1 MSFRKEKKFR
11 LSISD
16 FHNIR
21 NLLNSKGM
29 SKLHESRIVN
39 SLYFDTPTLEMF
51 HNSEEGVLPR
61 KKVRIRWY
69 DDRKDFSIEKK
80 ISSIEGRY
88 KTVIPLA
95 DQDKSSKFQYISL
108 FDEMYGDLSP
118 SLLVSYERAYF
129 MFNKI
134 RLTFDSKIIY
144 RNKRVST
151 GNKIEDPERVM
162 EIKTGIDDSDDFI
175 ESLIPYQTSR
185 FSKYIRGILITNGE
199 I

>member
-16 FHNIR
+16 FHNIK

-29 SKLHESRIVN
+29 SRLYVSRIVN

-51 HNSEEGVLPR
+51 HDSEEGVLPR

-69 DDRKDFSIEKK
+69 NDRKDFSIEKK

-88 KTVIPLA
+88 KTVIPSA
-95 DQDKSSKFQYISL
+95 NSVHSSKFQLKSL
-108 FDEMYGDLSP
+108 FDEMYGELSP

-129 MFNKI
+129 MFNKVRI
-134 RLTFDSKIIY
+134 TFDSKIIY

-151 GNKIEDPERVM
+151 NNKIEDPERVM
-162 EIKTGIDDSDDFI
+162 EIKTGIGDSDDFI
-175 ESLIPYQTSR
+175 EGIVPYPTSR
-185 FSKYIRGILITNGE
+185 FSKYIRGILITHGQ

>member
-16 FHNIR
+16 FHNIK
-21 NLLNSKGM
+21 NLLTSNGM
-29 SKLHESRIVN
+29 SRLHETRIVN
-39 SLYFDTPTLEMF
+39 SLYFDTPTLKMF
-51 HNSEEGVLPR
+51 HDSEEGVLPR

-69 DDRKDFSIEKK
+69 NDRKEFSIEKK

-88 KTVIPLA
+88 KTVIPSTNS
-95 DQDKSSKFQYISL
+95 DKSSKFQLMSL
-108 FDEMYGDLSP
+108 FDEIYGDLSP

-134 RLTFDSKIIY
+134 RITFDSKIIY
-144 RNKRVST
+144 RNKRVLTNS
-151 GNKIEDPERVM
+151 KIEDPERVM
-162 EIKTGIDDSDDFI
+162 EIKTGIDESDDFI

-185 FSKYIRGILITNGE
+185 FSKYIRGILVTRGE